1 MKVKEITLV
10 ALLTSLTAMGAF
22 ISIPMVPIPIT
33 MQSIFVLLSGI
44 LLGPILGALSQIL
57 YLLIGLMGV
66 PIFSGFSGGINHM
79 FKPSFGFI
87 LGFILASFV
96 SGKVFQYLE
105 EKSIKNL
112 FISSSLGSL
121 IMYMIGLPYMYYILN
136 VVMGKHFTLYQILY
150 AGFLIFLPGDLLK
163 IGIVSLVGR
172 RLLHALE
179 RI

>member
-22 ISIPMVPIPIT
+22 ISIPMVPVPIT

-105 EKSIKNL
+105 EN
-112 FISSSLGSL
+112 
-121 IMYMIGLPYMYYILN
+121 P
-136 VVMGKHFTLYQILY
+136 
-150 AGFLIFLPGDLLK
+150 LK
-163 IGIVSLVGR
+163 ISLFPP
-172 RLLHALE
+172 L
-179 RI
+179 